1 MKILS
6 LRENSPKGEETA
18 QKFLMSENVK
28 KGEGV
33 KKVHNLAPPRCVNF
47 AIQGE
52 DETLREK
59 GEDPL
64 YRVLAPIAPGCYGP
78 LQNKMSQT
86 GCYGRECVMARS
98 VRK

>member
-6 LRENSPKGEETA
+6 VRENSPKGEETA

-64 YRVLAPIAPGCYGP
+64 YRLVGSRKPFFLRRRRNVFPSCP
-78 LQNKMSQT
+78 
-86 GCYGRECVMARS
+86 AR
-98 VRK
+98 KPHP